1 MEPGAHM
8 THGDVRQ
15 EHGVRHD
22 KLEKVRASDDNVAH
36 VVVGQGVAAAGQVEL
51 MEIILVRTVY
61 LQSFPSHRS

>member
-1 MEPGAHM
+1 MP
-8 THGDVRQ
+8 HGDVGE
-15 EHGVRHD
+15 EHGIGHD
-22 KLEKVRASDDNVAH
+22 QLDEVRAGEDEVAH